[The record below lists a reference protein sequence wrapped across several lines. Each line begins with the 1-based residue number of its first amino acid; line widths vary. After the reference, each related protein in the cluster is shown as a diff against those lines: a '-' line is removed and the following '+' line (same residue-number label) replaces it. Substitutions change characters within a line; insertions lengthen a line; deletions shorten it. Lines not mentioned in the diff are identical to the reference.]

1 MEEQVVKT
9 VPLDSQQDTAVA
21 LCVDL
26 KRRLAAV
33 TGPAGSGKTTIIKT
47 VVEILRKMGIT
58 VVLAAPTGKAARRIK
73 EATGVNAVTV
83 HKLLEYN
90 RPGERDPE
98 TGEALDVT
106 KPKRNRENPL
116 EAQVVIVDEYAMMN
130 YELHDNLMA
139 AMPRGGAVRAFGDV
153 NQLPPI
159 EPHGSNVYDSR
170 KEVRL
175 TPFQKLLARDG
186 DNVILEKV
194 YRQEEGSNI
203 LDVADRIRRG
213 WQIPINQDLGD
224 FYVQIT
230 DKPIHLLKSHVLKML
245 EIGINYGTI
254 DHQIIT
260 PSRKSWVGTDQLND
274 VLRSLLNPNPDQRIE
289 LPRHEYAKHRLVVGL
304 GDKVVCTE
312 NTYDLRDYFERYS
325 EWDEEMRPIF
335 HTWIPTPDTKQMLN
349 GETGIITQIYPD
361 GALDIDFGDRIVEV
375 PAQMSEYWAKKDTII
390 TNYPLKA
397 IDLAYALTTHK
408 CQGSEFE
415 TIIYVLNKTTLFAQS
430 RQNFYTGLTRAKK
443 SAFVIADQ
451 ASIRTSVMKVIR

>member
-1 MEEQVVKT
+1 
-9 VPLDSQQDTAVA
+9 
-21 LCVDL
+21 
-26 KRRLAAV
+26 
-33 TGPAGSGKTTIIKT
+33 
-47 VVEILRKMGIT
+47 
-58 VVLAAPTGKAARRIK
+58 
-73 EATGVNAVTV
+73 
-83 HKLLEYN
+83 
-90 RPGERDPE
+90 
-98 TGEALDVT
+98 
-106 KPKRNRENPL
+106 
-116 EAQVVIVDEYAMMN
+116 
-130 YELHDNLMA
+130 
-139 AMPRGGAVRAFGDV
+139 
-153 NQLPPI
+153 
-159 EPHGSNVYDSR
+159 
-170 KEVRL
+170 
-175 TPFQKLLARDG
+175 
-186 DNVILEKV
+186 
-194 YRQEEGSNI
+194 
-203 LDVADRIRRG
+203 
-213 WQIPINQDLGD
+213 
-224 FYVQIT
+224 
-230 DKPIHLLKSHVLKML
+230 L